1 MVFEMSKVLIGFFA
15 IILVA
20 SLLSGGLYLLVQNGV
35 VGNQL
40 LGQISN
46 VSGLGVSGGESGNRY
61 GSGEA
66 GLQAGVTSGA
76 DRQPLGDPK
85 SDYGSRTRFVDGLN
99 DIAHNLFLIAGIT
112 MAVILVEKVFS
123 VFCSRGHSIRS

>member
-1 MVFEMSKVLIGFFA
+1 MVFKMSKILVGFFA

-46 VSGLGVSGGESGNRY
+46 VSGLGGGESGNRY
-61 GSGEA
+61 GSGGA
-66 GLQAGVTSGA
+66 GRQAGVTSGA
-76 DRQPLGDPK
+76 GRQPLGGPN
-85 SDYGSRTRFVDGLN
+85 SDYGSSTRLMDGLN

-123 VFCSRGHSIRS
+123 VSRSRGHPIRS